1 MTKSRTSLRIVYWLS
16 SFAFNAFG
24 GDGKAH
30 RMRILSKV
38 IFNKAIIQM
47 KKKKKKKTALWDL
60 DCKIIMCIYLSQ
72 TLDLISRV
80 DWSSSSTS
88 SSFQKVQRITHA
100 PAQ

>member
-30 RMRILSKV
+30 HVRILSKV

-47 KKKKKKKTALWDL
+47 KKKKTALWDL